1 MNYPLTD
8 SGRHPCLFFQGANG
22 VPFAPISRI
31 KSQQLHR
38 QNKRT
43 TMEQTTNNPNNSGA
57 VRIFQYNGTDITFN
71 SGQSVM
77 VNATQMAKPFGK
89 TTKDWLRTKQA
100 QEFIDTLSSVRQISL
115 SQLVAVSKGNS
126 QQFVQGTWMHE
137 DVALEFA
144 RWLSPGF
151 AIWCN
156 DRIKELLRHGMT
168 ATPQTIDAII
178 ADPAAGIRLLQAL
191 QQERDERQRLQ
202 HENDQQAAA
211 LDQRRRTIALQTAQ
225 LLRSAPKVSYYE
237 QTLLSASTLTMTQVA
252 KSLGLNV
259 GELTTRLKTAGI
271 IYRHSGQWLLKDPY
285 CHWDLH
291 KTRTAAYIRSDG
303 QPATNLYTVWTERGR
318 RFITALHAA
327 QYDPRQAPRLLRDL
341 LSPPAAD
348 TEQSPPP
355 STPDTQKAPTEA

>member
-1 MNYPLTD
+1 
-8 SGRHPCLFFQGANG
+8 
-22 VPFAPISRI
+22 
-31 KSQQLHR
+31 
-38 QNKRT
+38 
-43 TMEQTTNNPNNSGA
+43 METTTNNNTDGA
-57 VRIFQYNGTDITFN
+57 VRIFQYNGSDITFN
-71 SGQSVM
+71 SGQAVM

-89 TTKDWLRTKQA
+89 RPAKWLELPSTK
-100 QEFIDTLSSVRQISL
+100 EFLSKLSEVRKSDITF
-115 SQLVAVSKGNS
+115 VHTAKGNS
-126 QQFVQGTWMHE
+126 QQFAQGTWMHE

-144 RWLSPGF
+144 RWLSPEF

-202 HENDQQAAA
+202 QENQRQAAT
-211 LDQRRRTIALQTAQ
+211 LEQRSHTIALQTAQ
-225 LLRSAPKVSYYE
+225 LQRSAPKVTYYE

-259 GELTTRLKTAGI
+259 DELTTRLKQAGI
-271 IYRHSGQWLLKDPY
+271 IYRQSGQWLLKDPY

-291 KTRTAAYIRSDG
+291 KTRTAAYLRSDG
-303 QPATNLYTVWTERGR
+303 QHATNLYTVWTERGR

-327 QYDPRQAPRLLRDL
+327 AYDPRQAPRLLRDL
-341 LSPPAAD
+341 LTPPAEQAAA
-348 TEQSPPP
+348 TE
-355 STPDTQKAPTEA
+355 PTEAEPPP

>member
-1 MNYPLTD
+1 
-8 SGRHPCLFFQGANG
+8 
-22 VPFAPISRI
+22 
-31 KSQQLHR
+31 
-38 QNKRT
+38 
-43 TMEQTTNNPNNSGA
+43 MEQTTNNPNNSGA

-89 TTKDWLRTKQA
+89 RPAKWLELPSTKEFLAKLTEVRKSDIGFVRT
-100 QEFIDTLSSVRQISL
+100 E
-115 SQLVAVSKGNS
+115 KGGNLGGG
-126 QQFVQGTWMHE
+126 GTWMHE

-144 RWLSPGF
+144 RWLSPEF

-156 DRIKELLRHGMT
+156 DRIKELLRHGIT

-202 HENDQQAAA
+202 HENEQQAAT

-225 LLRSAPKVSYYE
+225 LLRSAPKVSYYD

-348 TEQSPPP
+348 TEQSP
-355 STPDTQKAPTEA
+355 SSDTTTDTQKAPTEA

>member
-1 MNYPLTD
+1 ME
-8 SGRHPCLFFQGANG
+8 
-22 VPFAPISRI
+22 
-31 KSQQLHR
+31 
-38 QNKRT
+38 T
-43 TMEQTTNNPNNSGA
+43 TTTNNNTDGA
-57 VRIFQYNGTDITFN
+57 VRIFQYNGSDITFN
-71 SGQSVM
+71 SGQAVM

-89 TTKDWLRTKQA
+89 RPAKWLELPSTK
-100 QEFIDTLSSVRQISL
+100 EFLSTLSEVRKSDITF
-115 SQLVAVSKGNS
+115 VHTAKGNS
-126 QQFVQGTWMHE
+126 QQFAQGTWMHE

-144 RWLSPGF
+144 RWLSPEF

-202 HENDQQAAA
+202 QENQRQAAT
-211 LDQRRRTIALQTAQ
+211 LEQRSHTIALQTAQ
-225 LLRSAPKVSYYE
+225 LQRSAPKVTYYE

-259 GELTTRLKTAGI
+259 DELTTRLKQAGI
-271 IYRHSGQWLLKDPY
+271 IYRQSGQWLLKDPY

-291 KTRTAAYIRSDG
+291 KTRTAAYLRSDG
-303 QPATNLYTVWTERGR
+303 QHATNLYTVWTERGR

-327 QYDPRQAPRLLRDL
+327 AYDPRQAPRLLRDL
-341 LSPPAAD
+341 LTPPA
-348 TEQSPPP
+348 EQAAAAEPSEAEPPP
-355 STPDTQKAPTEA
+355 

>member
-1 MNYPLTD
+1 
-8 SGRHPCLFFQGANG
+8 
-22 VPFAPISRI
+22 
-31 KSQQLHR
+31 
-38 QNKRT
+38 
-43 TMEQTTNNPNNSGA
+43 MEQTTNNPNNSGA

-89 TTKDWLRTKQA
+89 RPAKWLELPSTKEFLSKLSEVRKSDITIVQSDN
-100 QEFIDTLSSVRQISL
+100 QEPVRLSDR
-115 SQLVAVSKGNS
+115 
-126 QQFVQGTWMHE
+126 FVETINGKGTWMHE

-144 RWLSPGF
+144 RWLSPEF

-202 HENDQQAAA
+202 HENDQQAAT

-237 QTLLSASTLTMTQVA
+237 QTLLSTSTLTMTQVA

-259 GELTTRLKTAGI
+259 GELTARLKTAGI

-285 CHWDLH
+285 CHWNLH

-341 LSPPAAD
+341 LSPPAAGA
-348 TEQSPPP
+348 EQSP
-355 STPDTQKAPTEA
+355 SSDTTDTQKAPTEA

>member
-1 MNYPLTD
+1 
-8 SGRHPCLFFQGANG
+8 
-22 VPFAPISRI
+22 
-31 KSQQLHR
+31 
-38 QNKRT
+38 
-43 TMEQTTNNPNNSGA
+43 MEQTTNNPNNSGA

-89 TTKDWLRTKQA
+89 RPVDWLKTA
-100 QEFIDTLSSVRQISL
+100 QSQDFLKALSEVKKITSDDLLKVK
-115 SQLVAVSKGNS
+115 KGGDNHA
-126 QQFVQGTWMHE
+126 QGTWMHE

-144 RWLSPGF
+144 RWLSPEF

-156 DRIKELLRHGMT
+156 DRIKELLRHGIT

-202 HENDQQAAA
+202 HENDQQAAV
-211 LDQRRRTIALQTAQ
+211 LDQRSRTIALQTAQ
-225 LLRSAPKVSYYE
+225 LLRSAPKVSYYD

-341 LSPPAAD
+341 LPPPAAD
-348 TEQSPPP
+348 AELSPQPD
-355 STPDTQKAPTEA
+355 TTDTQKAPTEA